1 MWVANH
7 DNNEEGTFTN
17 WYTGQVG
24 RPIRPIMPMSIS
36 ALLVLTNFIQFLPA
50 HGVYPM
56 AHRSALWWGL
66 PIQLHGVEGRGKLP
80 VFPSQNRT
88 FSRNLEILWKCTV
101 YCLLL
106 TLWNSVDAGGFRR
119 WNSHKSWLQHWRRN
133 LWGDLDSFPV
143 LVAQVLHEIWLS
155 HLYWLSWFFKM
166 PTFCPLCEIAA
177 PVRKVT
183 IRGLCE
189 QSIFDKWDKFL
200 IHVYLN

>member
-1 MWVANH
+1 MTTMKRERLPTGTLGRLDDIVFM
-7 DNNEEGTFTN
+7 NNSLPN
-17 WYTGQVG
+17 
-24 RPIRPIMPMSIS
+24 MLMSIF
-36 ALLVLTNFIQFLPA
+36 ALLVIPNFNQLMEYAPWPIGRPYDGGFRYNCMVLKVRTSSQ
-50 HGVYPM
+50 YPK
-56 AHRSALWWGL
+56 
-66 PIQLHGVEGRGKLP
+66 VK
-80 VFPSQNRT
+80 
-88 FSRNLEILWKCTV
+88 
-101 YCLLL
+101 
-106 TLWNSVDAGGFRR
+106 TLWNSVDVGGFRR
-119 WNSHKSWLQHWRRN
+119 WKSHKSWLQHWRRN

-155 HLYWLSWFFKM
+155 HLYCVSWFFKM

>member
-1 MWVANH
+1 MTTMKRERLPTGILGRLDGLVFM
-7 DNNEEGTFTN
+7 NNN
-17 WYTGQVG
+17 L
-24 RPIRPIMPMSIS
+24 PNMPMSIF
-36 ALLVLTNFIQFLPA
+36 ALLVIPNFNQLMEYAPWPIGRPYDGGFRYNCIVLK
-50 HGVYPM
+50 VRTSSKYPK
-56 AHRSALWWGL
+56 
-66 PIQLHGVEGRGKLP
+66 VK
-80 VFPSQNRT
+80 
-88 FSRNLEILWKCTV
+88 
-101 YCLLL
+101 
-106 TLWNSVDAGGFRR
+106 TLWNSVDVGGFRR
-119 WNSHKSWLQHWRRN
+119 WKSHKSWLQHWRRN